1 MQPLGASAGNNVNSQ
16 LRIKLMHG
24 DIFLLRFGT
33 ERESG
38 SVLEKQTGEATVFIW
53 SALMLQVKQVTS
65 KGKQFDNGSR
75 RAMKEEKYN
84 RNSV

>member
-1 MQPLGASAGNNVNSQ
+1 MQPVGASAGNIVNSQ

-24 DIFLLRFGT
+24 DIFLRFGT